1 MSTQNPHQ
9 PLVRWLSFLIFF
21 AVLNETVFNVSTPT
35 IAAEFGLSAATVSWV
50 MTIFMVFFGIGSVV
64 YGRLAD
70 LYSLRRLIEF
80 GTCLY
85 CVASIAG
92 FIVQGSYPLVVLA
105 RAVQAMGASAIPAL
119 CFVVIARNIPMEGRG
134 KVFGFITSVVSVSIG
149 IGPVLG
155 GFVSGR
161 LHWAILFLMPL
172 PTLVALPFLRRLLPL
187 EAKRPGSIDLIGAF
201 LVSATVGLLVL
212 SLNQM
217 QATWIIGLGVAGL
230 ALGLWM
236 RFASEPFID
245 PRLFRNI
252 RFRNGVVVGMTL
264 FSVAFGVFFLVPLM
278 LSRLHGVGTDQIGL
292 LLFPGAISAVWFGPF
307 AGALADRRGNPFVVG
322 IGVLLLAGS
331 MATSALLLGFSPW
344 IMLVTMMGTYIGFT
358 MFQTAMVNSVSQTLQ
373 PEQSG
378 IGMGI
383 FNLISIVAG
392 ALGTTLVGR
401 ILDGRWLEFGLVSL
415 SRNSEAFVYSD
426 ILLALA
432 FIVLLGGRVFR
443 STFLRKTM
451 A

>member
-1 MSTQNPHQ
+1 MTVQGPRQ

-85 CVASIAG
+85 CVASVAG
-92 FIVQGSYPLVVLA
+92 FLMRDSYALVVLA

-119 CFVVIARNIPMEGRG
+119 CFVVIARSIPVEGRG
-134 KVFGFITSVVSVSIG
+134 AVFGFITSVISVSIG

-155 GFVSGR
+155 GFVSGHM
-161 LHWAILFLMPL
+161 HWSILFLMPL
-172 PTLVALPFLRRLLPL
+172 PTLVALPALRRLLPL
-187 EAKRPGSIDLIGAF
+187 EARRPGSIDLIGAF

-212 SLNQM
+212 SLNLM
-217 QATWIIGLGVAGL
+217 EPVWLISLGVAAL

-236 RFASEPFID
+236 AFAKEPFID
-245 PRLFRNI
+245 PRLFANRG
-252 RFRNGVVVGMTL
+252 FRNGVVVGTVL
-264 FSVAFGVFFLVPLM
+264 FSVVFGVFFLIPLM
-278 LSRLHGVGTDQIGL
+278 LARLHGVGTDQIGL
-292 LLFPGAISAVWFGPF
+292 LLFPGAISAVYFGPY
-307 AGALADRRGNPFVVG
+307 AGVLADRRGSPFVVG

-331 MATSALLLGFSPW
+331 MVASAVLLGFSPW
-344 IMLVTMMGTYIGFT
+344 VMLVTMIGTYVGFT
-358 MFQTAMVNSVSQTLQ
+358 MFQTAMVNTVSQTLR
-373 PEQSG
+373 PEESG

-401 ILDGRWLEFGLVSL
+401 TLDGLWLDTGLVSL
-415 SRNSEAFVYSD
+415 ARNAEAFVYSD
-426 ILLALA
+426 
-432 FIVLLGGRVFR
+432 VLLGLALLVLAGGQLYRH
-443 STFLRKTM
+443 TFLPRR
-451 A
+451 